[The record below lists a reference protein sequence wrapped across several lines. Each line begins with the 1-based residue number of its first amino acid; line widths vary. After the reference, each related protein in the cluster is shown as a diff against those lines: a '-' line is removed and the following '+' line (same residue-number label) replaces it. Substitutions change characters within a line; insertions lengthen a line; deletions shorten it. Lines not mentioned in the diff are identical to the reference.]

1 MMRDMSNF
9 PRYEAYKESGE
20 EWLGKIPEDWNFV
33 PLRSL
38 LNFRNERNDPIKTE
52 NILSLSIAHGVT
64 RYSDKGRGGNK
75 RKEDI
80 TAYKIAY
87 PKDIVMNSM
96 NVIVGAVGISK
107 YHGAISPVYYAL
119 YAKNKTVNIFFYEKI
134 FQDKGFQ
141 RSLLRFGKG
150 ILIKFGEARKMNTIR
165 MKVSPDDLK
174 TIKLPYPPL
183 NQQILISKFL
193 DQKTAQ
199 IDQAISIKVQQI
211 ELLQERK
218 QIIIQQAVIQG
229 LNPDVPMKD
238 SGVDWIGQIPEHWEV
253 KRLKYVFEEQSE
265 RSKTG
270 EEPLFMMSQVHGLVV
285 RADYHE
291 KAEVA
296 ANNIN
301 NKVVRKNDLVF
312 NKLKPHLGV
321 FFKSNIDYKGL
332 VSPDYAVY
340 RCIKYIYDSKYLELL
355 FRHPLYIKQFVI
367 RATGIVEG
375 LVRLYTGDLFD
386 ISVPIPPENEQLG
399 IIKHIEKKSM
409 YYEQAIALETEQ
421 IERLKEYKTT
431 LINSAVTGKIKI
443 TPDMLEA

>member
-1 MMRDMSNF
+1 MASMTNF
-9 PRYEAYKESGE
+9 PGYEAYKNSGV
-20 EWLGKIPEDWNFV
+20 EWLGEIPDQWNLKKIKYLLDEVNI
-33 PLRSL
+33 RSTTG
-38 LNFRNERNDPIKTE
+38 TE
-52 NILSLSIAHGVT
+52 TLLSL
-64 RYSDKGRGGNK
+64 
-75 RKEDI
+75 
-80 TAYKIAY
+80 
-87 PKDIVMNSM
+87 
-96 NVIVGAVGISK
+96 SK
-107 YHGAISPVYYAL
+107 YHGVVRKEELEERSGGAATHIGYKRVFVNDLVLNKMQAVNGLLAIS
-119 YAKNKTVNIFFYEKI
+119 TVS
-134 FQDKGFQ
+134 G
-141 RSLLRFGKG
+141 L
-150 ILIKFGEARKMNTIR
+150 T
-165 MKVSPDDLK
+165 SPDYSVYRCKDKSIVDIRYLGYLLIQPEYLGEFKRRVTGVMEGFIRLYTDDLYS
-174 TIKLPYPPL
+174 IPSILPDIHTQKSIVRFL
-183 NQQILISKFL
+183 NQKI
-193 DQKTAQ
+193 AQ
-199 IDQAISIKVQQI
+199 IDQAIAIKEQQI

-218 QIIIQQAVIQG
+218 QILIQQAVTQG
-229 LNPDVPMKD
+229 LNPDVPMKC

-301 NKVVRKNDLVF
+301 NKIVRKNDLVF

-386 ISVPIPPENEQLG
+386 ISVPIPPENEQLD
-399 IIKHIEKKSM
+399 ILKYIENESIR
-409 YYEQAIALETEQ
+409 YEQAIALETEQ

-443 TPDMLEA
+443 TPEIIKD